1 MRTFGE
7 VAERLRRSAVQVF
20 SEGRER
26 GAGTGVVWSADGL
39 VITNAHVTRST
50 EPAVE
55 LSDGT
60 RMPAR
65 ITSIDPRRDLAA
77 LRIPASAL
85 HAAAAGDSAAVRPG
99 ELVLAIGNP
108 MGFAGALT
116 TGVVHSVG
124 PIPGMGRRSWIR
136 TTARLAPGNSGGPL
150 ADAEGRVIGINT
162 AIINGLGLAV
172 PAGDVL
178 EFLRR
183 GARPRLGVT
192 LRPVAYDQSRLG
204 LLVLE
209 VESGGVAEA
218 ASLRIGDILTGVNG
232 RALDSLDALSDAI
245 DAAVDA
251 ANGPLRLQFIRG
263 DRSGIRETVA
273 RFAEQAEAA

>member
-7 VAERLRRSAVQVF
+7 VAERLCRSTVQVF

-39 VITNAHVTRST
+39 IITNAHVTRSSQ
-50 EPAVE
+50 PGVE
-55 LSDGT
+55 LWDGT
-60 RMPAR
+60 RVPAR

-77 LRIPASAL
+77 LRIAAPSL
-85 HAAAAGDSAAVRPG
+85 HAVTAGDSAAVRPG

-116 TGVVHSVG
+116 TGIVHSVG
-124 PIPGMGRRSWIR
+124 PVPGMGRRNWIR
-136 TTARLAPGNSGGPL
+136 ATARLAPGNSGGPL
-150 ADAEGRVIGINT
+150 ANAEGRVIGINT
-162 AIINGLGLAV
+162 AIANGLGLAV
-172 PAGDVL
+172 PSGDVL

-192 LRPVAYDQSRLG
+192 LRPVAYEPSRLG

-209 VESGGVAEA
+209 VESGGVADA
-218 ASLRIGDILTGVNG
+218 ASLRVGDILTGVNAS
-232 RALDSLDALSDAI
+232 ALHSLDALSDAI
-245 DAAVDA
+245 DAAA
-251 ANGPLRLQFIRG
+251 GPLRLQFIRG
-263 DRSGIRETVA
+263 DRSRIRETVA
-273 RFAEQAEAA
+273 RFVTRAEAA

>member
-7 VAERLRRSAVQVF
+7 VAEQLRRSTVQVF

-26 GAGTGVVWSADGL
+26 GAGTGVVWSTDGL
-39 VITNAHVTRST
+39 IITNAHVTRST
-50 EPAVE
+50 QSGVE
-55 LSDGT
+55 LWDGT
-60 RMPAR
+60 RVPAR
-65 ITSIDPRRDLAA
+65 IASIDPRRDLAS
-77 LRIPASAL
+77 LRVSAPGL
-85 HAAAAGDSAAVRPG
+85 HAAIAGDSAAVRPG

-116 TGVVHSVG
+116 TGVIHSIG

-136 TTARLAPGNSGGPL
+136 ATARLAPGNSGGPL

-162 AIINGLGLAV
+162 AIVNGLGLAV
-172 PAGDVL
+172 PSADVL

-183 GARPRLGVT
+183 GARPRLGVV
-192 LRPVAYDQSRLG
+192 LRPVAYEPSRLG

-209 VESGGVAEA
+209 VEPGGAADA

-232 RALDSLDALSDAI
+232 RALDSVDALGDAI
-245 DAAVDA
+245 DDA
-251 ANGPLRLQFIRG
+251 AGPLRVQFIRG
-263 DRSGIRETVA
+263 DRSRTRETVA
-273 RFAEQAEAA
+273 RLETRVEAAA